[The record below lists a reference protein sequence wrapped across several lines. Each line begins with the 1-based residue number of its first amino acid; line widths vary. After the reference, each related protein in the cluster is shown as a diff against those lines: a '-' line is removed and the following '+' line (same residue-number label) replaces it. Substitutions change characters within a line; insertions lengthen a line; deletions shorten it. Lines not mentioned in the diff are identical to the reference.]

1 MKDHKICKLCNKDL
15 HITNFWKNPSVKDGY
30 FNKCKVCAN
39 KVKDI
44 NAIKKQEYLQDNLWT
59 CPICGITLSLITDN
73 FYKRNDSATGF
84 QNRCKKCSQKDP
96 TKVNRLIQKDNL
108 EYYLKDRFHG
118 AKNRAIKKQ
127 VIFNLTLDYLL
138 ELWNKQK
145 GLCQLTK
152 IKMTH
157 TILEGKLSTNASID
171 KINPLLGYTKD
182 NVQLVC
188 NRANMM
194 KSNISIEEL
203 KYFCNLILQNN
214 D

>member
-15 HITNFWKNPSVKDGY
+15 PIINFWKNPSVKDGY
-30 FNKCKVCAN
+30 FNKCKICAN

-44 NAIKKQEYLQDNLWT
+44 NAIKKQQYLKDNLWT
-59 CPICGITLSLITDN
+59 CSTCNVTLSLTADN
-73 FYKRNDSATGF
+73 FYKRNDSDTGF
-84 QNRCKKCSQKDP
+84 QHRCKKCLQKDFNR
-96 TKVNRLIQKDNL
+96 TSRLIQKDNL
-108 EYYLKDRFHG
+108 EYYLKDRFYG

-127 VIFNLTLDYLL
+127 ITFDLTLDYLL
-138 ELWNKQK
+138 DLWERQK

-152 IKMTH
+152 VKMTH
-157 TILEGKLSTNASID
+157 TILEGKLSTNASVD

-182 NVQLVC
+182 NIQLVC